1 MGGGGKGGSSS
12 TTVSIPPEVLARYN
26 AVNAQ
31 AQQLG
36 GIDPTTGQPNT
47 PYTPYTG
54 EFVAPFNETQN
65 AAVGNI
71 NAVQGMAQPYYNQAT
86 QYTQQAAKSFQ
97 PLSQQDIERYQ
108 NPFVQS
114 VVDPTVKALQQQQ
127 GQQLSQQQTNAIR
140 SGAFGGDRS
149 GIERA
154 VLEGQQNLALGQ
166 AISPLYSQAYQSGL
180 GAAQQ
185 QQQVGGQGLMGAG
198 AQLANLG
205 AGAQNTALAG
215 ANAQLAAGTV
225 GQQTQQALD
234 TARYQQFLQQ
244 QGYPFQLTQFLAN
257 IAEGTGALSGSTTST
272 TQASDERLKH
282 DIKKI
287 GTANDGLPIYS
298 FKYKGDD
305 QIRIGFMAQDV
316 EKKMPEAVGVM
327 GGYKTVDYGK
337 VSDANAKKHRA
348 MGGGVWEPGAYNLGG
363 REHHAAG
370 NAAGGSQM
378 LVDPTDWAALVQA
391 HGQIT
396 NPYGAGM
403 GNKAGT
409 PGASG
414 VVPSASLAV
423 PKLVQANSPQMKQT
437 SGVQDAL
444 KTGKDV
450 AGLAESGNQFKEWL
464 KKQTETKT
472 DPNKPNP
479 ASGSATPASNSTT
492 NSTAASSKPSAPD
505 APAASNATSSADS
518 SLIDTDRF
526 KDLDLGFSYGGVV
539 PHEHFA
545 VGGYSDPY
553 KLPEATGEQLP
564 SDVLKASEESKDES
578 EREAPKPGK
587 TGSGGGDS
595 TMSDIGTAV
604 GIIGTAA
611 KILPLFSDARMK
623 HNIKHVGKTH
633 DDQNIY
639 SYDFGDGRTQLGLLA
654 QEVLHH
660 KPEAVGK
667 SHGVLTVD
675 YNRATEDSHPMH
687 KAFGGAADPYTYGGV
702 IPREHHDGSTGKND
716 VGQTDT
722 SDTSGGGGSD
732 GPQYKI
738 QPQNLE
744 DMTEHRQNLIKA
756 IYAPESGGRYDVLNG
771 GETFDPSK
779 GHPNRVGKGG
789 ESTAAGA
796 GQFIKSTWDDVT
808 GNAPMTKPYMDSAT
822 WTLASRDFNK
832 RTGRDLDEELQKN
845 GVTPEIKSALSD
857 TWTGL
862 KGPGPNWRLPTMA
875 RGDQTNRRNSSLGDV
890 FGEMTPESVP
900 TSSNFWVPLL
910 SAVATAGA
918 SRAPTRG
925 QALAEGL
932 LGGISGYQTQVEQQS
947 RLAKQ
952 AFDIMGNTF
961 VQGQDKN
968 GNIVYFNKNTG
979 QQTDAAG
986 RAAYGAQLLT
996 NFGMD
1001 PKKWGFSGNLPANQA
1016 VSSQPMTTLEGP
1028 VKQPQAEAKPAVG
1041 EAANPKVAA
1050 DPAQKAKD
1058 LPDLTQMGPSQLME
1072 YAKAHKQDF
1081 GLTGDRDPDVI
1092 LADIERLRRSGENA
1106 KMAGNMA
1113 QYNSDATLAQQKQ
1126 QLFND
1131 YLKQA
1136 VALQYEK
1143 NKQYALDD
1151 TTAQKLQNEEVTKR
1165 ANGYINSLQS
1175 YQRIGDILSEYQG
1188 GQTEQAMQKL
1198 RGLAQAVGVA
1208 PDSWKRASND
1218 FDELYKLTMT
1228 AALEGAQQ
1236 NGFNRA
1242 PKSTVSNELSTQPGP
1257 SVNAR
1262 AAYSLVGRQI
1272 ADLNYQMAQD
1282 KEWLKQPRDTR
1293 PMVFKNNYVNS
1304 TQGNGEAYKGYVR
1317 DAFENHLAPPNKN
1330 VTRDDIENLRKTY
1343 GNFTPKGYEKAP
1355 DQQQQEIPV
1364 ISNPADALKL
1374 QPGTTFKTPDGRLK
1388 VVPQRQGVQ

>member
-1 MGGGGKGGSSS
+1 MGGGGKGGSS
-12 TTVSIPPEVLARYN
+12 TTQVSIPPEVLARYN
-26 AVNAQ
+26 AVNAR
-31 AQQLG
+31 AEDLAN
-36 GIDPTTGQPNT
+36 NT

-54 EFVAPFNETQN
+54 EFVAPLNQTQN
-65 AAVGNI
+65 AAIGNI
-71 NAVQGMAQPYYNQAT
+71 NAAQGIAQPYYNQAT
-86 QYTQQAAKSFQ
+86 QYTQQAARSFQ
-97 PLSQQDIERYQ
+97 PLSQQDIQRYQ

-114 VVDPTVKALQQQQ
+114 VVDPTVQALQQQQ
-127 GQQLSQQQTNAIR
+127 GQQLAQQQTNAIK

-154 VLEGQQNLALGQ
+154 VLQGQQNLALGQ
-166 AISPLYSQAYQSGL
+166 AVSPLYSQAYQSGL
-180 GAAQQ
+180 SAAQQ

-205 AGAQNTALAG
+205 SGAQNSALSG

-234 TARYQQFLQQ
+234 TAKYQQFLQQ
-244 QGYPFQLTQFLAN
+244 QGYPFQVTQFLAN
-257 IAEGTGALSGSTTST
+257 IAEGTGALSGSTTSS

-282 DIKKI
+282 DIKEI
-287 GTANDGLPIYS
+287 GTAHDGLPIYS

-316 EKKMPEAVGVM
+316 EKKMPDAVGVM

-337 VSDANAKKHRA
+337 VANENAKHRA
-348 MGGGVWEPGAYNLGG
+348 TGGGVWEPGAYNLGG
-363 REHHAAG
+363 REHHSAG
-370 NAAGGSQM
+370 NAVGGSQM

-391 HGQIT
+391 HAQMT
-396 NPYGAGM
+396 NPYGASGA
-403 GNKAGT
+403 NKMGT
-409 PGASG
+409 PGATG
-414 VVPSASLAV
+414 VVPAANLAV
-423 PKLVQANSPQMKQT
+423 PKLVQANAPQMKQG
-437 SGVQDAL
+437 SSLHDAVQ
-444 KTGKDV
+444 TGKDV
-450 AGLAESGNQFKEWL
+450 ASLAQSGSDL
-464 KKQTETKT
+464 KKWAEKQLA
-472 DPNKPNP
+472 NKPKP
-479 ASGSATPASNSTT
+479 DAKPDAT
-492 NSTAASSKPSAPD
+492 SKADLPSAKAKDVSLESQSGQQSGYNIPAGNS
-505 APAASNATSSADS
+505 APSADN
-518 SLIDTDRF
+518 IGMEVTPPDEMPDF
-526 KDLDLGFSYGGVV
+526 EGFFAYGGVV
-539 PHEHFA
+539 PRNHFA
-545 VGGYSDPY
+545 TGGYSDPY
-553 KLPEATGEQLP
+553 KLPDPTGEQLP
-564 SDVLKASEESKDES
+564 SDTLKASESSKDEA
-578 EREAPKPGK
+578 EQEAPKPGK
-587 TGSGGGDS
+587 TGGGGGDS
-595 TMSDIGTAV
+595 TMSDIGAAASIV
-604 GIIGTAA
+604 GTAA
-611 KILPLFSDARMK
+611 KILPF
-623 HNIKHVGKTH
+623 
-633 DDQNIY
+633 
-639 SYDFGDGRTQLGLLA
+639 FLA
-654 QEVLHH
+654 
-660 KPEAVGK
+660 
-667 SHGVLTVD
+667 S
-675 YNRATEDSHPMH
+675 
-687 KAFGGAADPYTYGGV
+687 GGV
-702 IPREHHDGSTGKND
+702 VPREHHDGSEGNV
-716 VGQTDT
+716 VGD
-722 SDTSGGGGSD
+722 GGGSD
-732 GPQYKI
+732 EPQYKI
-738 QPQNLE
+738 QPQVLE
-744 DMTEHRQNLIKA
+744 DMPEHRQNLVKA
-756 IYAPESGGRYDVLNG
+756 IYAPESGGRYDILNG

-789 ESTAAGA
+789 QSTAAGA

-822 WTLASRDFNK
+822 WTLASRDYNK
-832 RTGRDLDEELQKN
+832 RTGGDLDADLQKN
-845 GVTPEIKSALSD
+845 GVTPEIKAALSD

-875 RGDQTNRRNSSLGDV
+875 REAGTNRRGSSLGDV

-910 SAVATAGA
+910 SAIATAGA

-952 AFDIMGNTF
+952 AFDIMNNTF

-986 RAAYGAQLLT
+986 RAAYGAQLIS

-1001 PKKWGFSGNLPANQA
+1001 PKKWGFSGTLPANQA
-1016 VSSQPMTTLEGP
+1016 VNSQPMTTLEGP
-1028 VKQPQAEAKPAVG
+1028 VKQPQAETKPAVG
-1041 EAANPKVAA
+1041 EAANPQVAA

-1126 QLFND
+1126 VLLND

-1136 VALQYEK
+1136 VDLQYEK

-1218 FDELYKLTMT
+1218 FDELYKLTMS

-1236 NGFNRA
+1236 NGFSRA

-1257 SVNAR
+1257 SVNPR

-1304 TQGNGEAYKGYVR
+1304 PQGNGEAYKGYVR

-1355 DQQQQEIPV
+1355 EQQPQR
-1364 ISNPADALKL
+1364 PAIA
-1374 QPGTTFKTPDGRLK
+1374 PGTQVGQEMQFK
-1388 VVPQRQGVQ
+1388 QGVGVWNGTQWVPKGAQ